1 MNLKQ
6 EAIKGVAWS
15 ALQTWGVRV
24 ISFVVMLILARLV
37 LPESFGLIAYATVFT
52 AFIQIFIDQ
61 GFSDAIVQFPNL
73 EREHLDTAFWISVI
87 TGTIFTV
94 VGIAASGLIAKI
106 FHEPKLIPVIQWL
119 SLMFIVSALSSVQ
132 QALLR
137 RKLAFKKL
145 TTRSLIA
152 TFSSGIVAVS
162 MAFLRFGVWSLVAKL
177 LTDGVVNVIVLWKVS
192 DWRPGFHVSAK
203 HFKQLFSFG
212 INIVGG
218 DFVDFLSVHS
228 DDFLIGYF
236 LGSTALG
243 YYSLAY
249 NLLIVL
255 TDLLVSVPN
264 AVAFPLFS
272 RIQNEPARLK
282 SAFYEITQLQS
293 VIAFPIFLGV
303 LSVAS
308 EAVRVLYGDVW
319 LTSVPVVQ
327 LLMLVGI
334 VRSASF
340 FYSSIFRSSGKPSWR
355 FGLYSL
361 TAILNVVG
369 FLLTVRM
376 GIVAVA
382 ASYVF
387 VSYLLMPLYVFMVR
401 RLIQI
406 SVPTLLKQYAPAVIS
421 SLLMI
426 LVVFAV
432 KTLLQESLVL
442 SVRLILL
449 SLSGGLTY
457 LLALRVIQPSLYVK
471 MLELAHIAL
480 PKSLIKQA

>member
-1 MNLKQ
+1 
-6 EAIKGVAWS
+6 
-15 ALQTWGVRV
+15 
-24 ISFVVMLILARLV
+24 
-37 LPESFGLIAYATVFT
+37 
-52 AFIQIFIDQ
+52 
-61 GFSDAIVQFPNL
+61 
-73 EREHLDTAFWISVI
+73 
-87 TGTIFTV
+87 
-94 VGIAASGLIAKI
+94 
-106 FHEPKLIPVIQWL
+106 
-119 SLMFIVSALSSVQ
+119 
-132 QALLR
+132 
-137 RKLAFKKL
+137 
-145 TTRSLIA
+145 
-152 TFSSGIVAVS
+152 
-162 MAFLRFGVWSLVAKL
+162 
-177 LTDGVVNVIVLWKVS
+177 
-192 DWRPGFHVSAK
+192 
-203 HFKQLFSFG
+203 
-212 INIVGG
+212 
-218 DFVDFLSVHS
+218 
-228 DDFLIGYF
+228 
-236 LGSTALG
+236 
-243 YYSLAY
+243 
-249 NLLIVL
+249 
-255 TDLLVSVPN
+255 
-264 AVAFPLFS
+264 
-272 RIQNEPARLK
+272 
-282 SAFYEITQLQS
+282 
-293 VIAFPIFLGV
+293 
-303 LSVAS
+303 
-308 EAVRVLYGDVW
+308 
-319 LTSVPVVQ
+319 
-327 LLMLVGI
+327 MLVGI

-340 FYSSIFRSSGKPSWR
+340 FYSSIFRSAGKPSWR